1 MIVAF
6 KKLLLGFVFLLLAMP
21 MATAVITDYSA
32 YYPFEYTSDWSYL
45 SGPGGED
52 GIVVANDSN
61 AYNYG
66 RNGSMDFLDD
76 SDNYVVDI
84 STTIDF
90 PPGQDFTMAVW
101 VYSHL
106 YDNDWHMIVGSQTV
120 TDYWGVHE
128 NADRWTIY
136 DGSQECGALYSTS
149 GLAVDEWQYWM
160 VTRNS
165 TDTYFWLNNVS
176 VDLDYATAGCNGD
189 FSFSRLGDWNGLTYD
204 YDGLLD
210 EVLFLNYSLN
220 STERAELYNSGAGK
234 RVDETSFYNES
245 NTLYYN
251 DMDVLKDQSDN
262 GNDLI
267 TVNQPQQ
274 DPEGV
279 PGIIGDEEDGQG
291 WNLTATHFNGID
303 DYLYNS
309 TYSGDSNGQTLVFWV
324 NFDDVVTEQDTV
336 VSYSSNEFGCR
347 MKDGNHPSTADGQL
361 TCRFDATDGYVAA
374 EGLEP
379 KTWYHI
385 AWATEDGNQRLYVNG
400 ILNGTDTDGGG
411 TTSYTGI
418 LLGTYTTYTLDLA
431 GKMQDV
437 NIYEEILDAST
448 VLSLYQSGAPTQL
461 MRDVYDTNLEF
472 TDSLTYNKGTV
483 MKFDGTDDYATADS
497 TNIRFPGTTDDFS
510 LCVWQNMDNLGNNYM
525 LDLRDA
531 DNVGYFMPFFDNDD
545 RIGCYLNYKDTLS
558 SDNIITNEGQWHNV
572 CCVFDRSNSYGEAN
586 AKAYV
591 YVDGVDVTNPSAQ
604 PDISGVTLVATSDL
618 RIGGEYDG
626 SPMFDGKMDDIR
638 IYNYSL
644 TPAQVNEVYTYSQ
657 LAPST
662 PPTFSISANNG
673 VDGGAI
679 SNFTATLTNTTATLI
694 NTSNGTSIDY
704 GNLTGLFNITINKTG
719 FFNYTNLNYNVTENP
734 LTASMYY
741 AKFHANSH
749 FDNATI
755 SNFSIF
761 INGQTY
767 TANGTQINYS
777 EVDGLQNVTYSHP
790 NYFNKTVELNITSSN
805 YTFNETLT
813 YYRARVNISAYT
825 APDNSSLIHNFTI
838 NVTYLN
844 GTLISTQNT
853 TTGSLWAELV
863 WNISNNVTI
872 DAVNSTNVTYQ
883 IKSVTLNGT
892 EPQAYNFSLY
902 STNSFLLEF
911 FDSQTLQLLNN
922 TNVTF
927 FMMGETAFNA
937 STNNGTYY
945 VDLLLPSEYTI
956 VSTAPGYRQ
965 NQYIVTLTDRSH
977 TPIDIYLVNE
987 TDSSLVLL
995 TVQDKYGN
1003 DIQGADITVQ
1013 KYVNNAWIDEQIL
1026 RTDQNG
1032 QTEGAFIVTT
1042 AYYNFYIDYG
1052 GVTVEGNP
1060 NNDTNKK
1067 TIYAEDVANGINF
1080 YIDII
1085 QDQLALTY
1093 HDSLDISTNLSWVNT
1108 SNTTG
1113 YFRWF
1118 WNADAQWYGC
1128 LEVFKSGSGDT
1139 ICSCNSN
1146 VAYASTGTLTCLINQ
1161 SSGTQTY
1168 TAQGIIQIPTNNQ
1181 FIRVDTVFESMIKLI
1196 GQDTRIQW
1204 GVTGYLIGFFILLVS
1219 YFIFLNMPTVSLFF
1233 GTGMF
1238 VILTLLGVIF
1248 KDIDYMVLITLMV
1261 ITYLVATIKSEGGL
1275 NA

>member
-6 KKLLLGFVFLLLAMP
+6 KKLLLGFVFLLLVVTSWS
-21 MATAVITDYSA
+21 ATALTLLDDTATSFDTTLWNQQSNATIIDSGYYFLRGADGADDDAYGFNGKLSNNISA
-32 YYPFEYTSDWSYL
+32 NSSGIVEILFQIKATATQTNRFGICLGNGTMGGSNDGKSCYADMGYKFRKNGGNAWKIYRL
-45 SGPGGED
+45 SG
-52 GIVVANDSN
+52 NN
-61 AYNYG
+61 AG
-66 RNGSMDFLDD
+66 TLLATGS
-76 SDNYVVDI
+76 
-84 STTIDF
+84 
-90 PPGQDFTMAVW
+90 
-101 VYSHL
+101 
-106 YDNDWHMIVGSQTV
+106 
-120 TDYWGVHE
+120 
-128 NADRWTIY
+128 
-136 DGSQECGALYSTS
+136 
-149 GLAVDEWQYWM
+149 
-160 VTRNS
+160 
-165 TDTYFWLNNVS
+165 
-176 VDLDYATAGCNGD
+176 
-189 FSFSRLGDWNGLTYD
+189 
-204 YDGLLD
+204 
-210 EVLFLNYSLN
+210 
-220 STERAELYNSGAGK
+220 
-234 RVDETSFYNES
+234 
-245 NTLYYN
+245 
-251 DMDVLKDQSDN
+251 
-262 GNDLI
+262 
-267 TVNQPQQ
+267 
-274 DPEGV
+274 
-279 PGIIGDEEDGQG
+279 
-291 WNLTATHFNGID
+291 
-303 DYLYNS
+303 
-309 TYSGDSNGQTLVFWV
+309 
-324 NFDDVVTEQDTV
+324 
-336 VSYSSNEFGCR
+336 
-347 MKDGNHPSTADGQL
+347 
-361 TCRFDATDGYVAA
+361 
-374 EGLEP
+374 
-379 KTWYHI
+379 
-385 AWATEDGNQRLYVNG
+385 
-400 ILNGTDTDGGG
+400 
-411 TTSYTGI
+411 
-418 LLGTYTTYTLDLA
+418 
-431 GKMQDV
+431 
-437 NIYEEILDAST
+437 
-448 VLSLYQSGAPTQL
+448 
-461 MRDVYDTNLEF
+461 
-472 TDSLTYNKGTV
+472 
-483 MKFDGTDDYATADS
+483 DS
-497 TNIRFPGTTDDFS
+497 TNISTSWENYTVMINENTRNVSFWRGETLLVSAIETEGDFH
-510 LCVWQNMDNLGNNYM
+510 Q
-525 LDLRDA
+525 
-531 DNVGYFMPFFDNDD
+531 PIQH
-545 RIGCYLNYKDTLS
+545 RIGVSNKLGAGPSYTSVWFNG
-558 SDNIITNEGQWHNV
+558 IWTNKA
-572 CCVFDRSNSYGEAN
+572 FDYGF
-586 AKAYV
+586 
-591 YVDGVDVTNPSAQ
+591 Q
-604 PDISGVTLVATSDL
+604 
-618 RIGGEYDG
+618 
-626 SPMFDGKMDDIR
+626 
-638 IYNYSL
+638 
-644 TPAQVNEVYTYSQ
+644 
-657 LAPST
+657 
-662 PPTFSISANNG
+662 ISANNG

-679 SNFTATLTNTTATLI
+679 SDFTATLTNTTATLI
-694 NTSNGTSIDY
+694 NTSNGTSIVY
-704 GNLTGLFNITINKTG
+704 GDLSGLFNITINKTG
-719 FFNYTNLNYNVTENP
+719 FFNYTTLNYNVVNENP
-734 LTASMYY
+734 LNASMYY
-741 AKFHANSH
+741 AKFHSYDIYTNES
-749 FDNATI
+749 I

-761 INGQTY
+761 ANGQTY
-767 TANGTQINYS
+767 TANGTQINYTGL
-777 EVDGLQNVTYSHP
+777 EGLQNVTYSHP
-790 NYFNKTVELNITSSN
+790 NYFNKTVEINITSSN

-825 APDNSSLIHNFTI
+825 APDNNSLIHNFTI

-844 GTLISTQNT
+844 GTLISTQST

-872 DAVNSTNVTYQ
+872 DAVNSTNVTYEM
-883 IKSVTLNGT
+883 KSVTLNGT

-911 FDSQTLQLLNN
+911 FDSQTLQLLNG

-927 FMMGETAFNA
+927 FMMGETSFNA

-945 VDLLLPSEYTI
+945 IDLLLPSEYTI

-1032 QTEGAFIVTT
+1032 QTEGAFIITT
-1042 AYYNFYIDYG
+1042 AYYNFYIDYA

-1118 WNADAQWYGC
+1118 WNADVQWYGC

-1146 VAYASTGTLTCLINQ
+1146 VAYASIGTKTCLINQ

-1181 FIRVDTVFESMIKLI
+1181 FIRVNTVLESMIKLI

>member
-1 MIVAF
+1 
-6 KKLLLGFVFLLLAMP
+6 
-21 MATAVITDYSA
+21 
-32 YYPFEYTSDWSYL
+32 
-45 SGPGGED
+45 
-52 GIVVANDSN
+52 
-61 AYNYG
+61 
-66 RNGSMDFLDD
+66 
-76 SDNYVVDI
+76 
-84 STTIDF
+84 
-90 PPGQDFTMAVW
+90 
-101 VYSHL
+101 
-106 YDNDWHMIVGSQTV
+106 
-120 TDYWGVHE
+120 
-128 NADRWTIY
+128 
-136 DGSQECGALYSTS
+136 
-149 GLAVDEWQYWM
+149 
-160 VTRNS
+160 
-165 TDTYFWLNNVS
+165 
-176 VDLDYATAGCNGD
+176 
-189 FSFSRLGDWNGLTYD
+189 
-204 YDGLLD
+204 
-210 EVLFLNYSLN
+210 
-220 STERAELYNSGAGK
+220 
-234 RVDETSFYNES
+234 
-245 NTLYYN
+245 
-251 DMDVLKDQSDN
+251 
-262 GNDLI
+262 
-267 TVNQPQQ
+267 
-274 DPEGV
+274 
-279 PGIIGDEEDGQG
+279 
-291 WNLTATHFNGID
+291 
-303 DYLYNS
+303 
-309 TYSGDSNGQTLVFWV
+309 
-324 NFDDVVTEQDTV
+324 
-336 VSYSSNEFGCR
+336 
-347 MKDGNHPSTADGQL
+347 
-361 TCRFDATDGYVAA
+361 
-374 EGLEP
+374 
-379 KTWYHI
+379 
-385 AWATEDGNQRLYVNG
+385 
-400 ILNGTDTDGGG
+400 
-411 TTSYTGI
+411 
-418 LLGTYTTYTLDLA
+418 
-431 GKMQDV
+431 
-437 NIYEEILDAST
+437 
-448 VLSLYQSGAPTQL
+448 
-461 MRDVYDTNLEF
+461 
-472 TDSLTYNKGTV
+472 
-483 MKFDGTDDYATADS
+483 
-497 TNIRFPGTTDDFS
+497 
-510 LCVWQNMDNLGNNYM
+510 
-525 LDLRDA
+525 
-531 DNVGYFMPFFDNDD
+531 
-545 RIGCYLNYKDTLS
+545 
-558 SDNIITNEGQWHNV
+558 
-572 CCVFDRSNSYGEAN
+572 
-586 AKAYV
+586 
-591 YVDGVDVTNPSAQ
+591 
-604 PDISGVTLVATSDL
+604 
-618 RIGGEYDG
+618 
-626 SPMFDGKMDDIR
+626 
-638 IYNYSL
+638 
-644 TPAQVNEVYTYSQ
+644 
-657 LAPST
+657 
-662 PPTFSISANNG
+662 

-825 APDNSSLIHNFTI
+825 APSNSSLIHNFTI
-838 NVTYLN
+838 NVTYPN
-844 GTLISTQNT
+844 GTLISTQST

-1181 FIRVDTVFESMIKLI
+1181 FIRVNTVLELMVKLI